1 MKGEKPCLKK
11 RPFFATAPF
20 SHNTIRSN
28 FIEGLGLLTTARVGD
43 IRFPLSW
50 RLRALIMGIGKT
62 ARKPRQYRL
71 IRAKGPVN
79 QWLGVTPLRT
89 EVQDVA

>member
-1 MKGEKPCLKK
+1 
-11 RPFFATAPF
+11 
-20 SHNTIRSN
+20 
-28 FIEGLGLLTTARVGD
+28 
-43 IRFPLSW
+43 LSW

-79 QWLGVTPLRT
+79 QWFGGFRSTGVEKMGITRERREQPAQPGEPHVHHDR
-89 EVQDVA
+89 QGPQ

>member
-1 MKGEKPCLKK
+1 L
-11 RPFFATAPF
+11 
-20 SHNTIRSN
+20 SHNTTHSD
-28 FIEGLGLLTTARVGD
+28 FMEGVGLLTAARLRD

-79 QWLGVTPLRT
+79 QWLGPRKHKYLMGRLT
-89 EVQDVA
+89 